1 MSELMNPRVPGL
13 GLAPALASRVVHL
26 HRRDAHLYDA
36 LTHDAPATRPTVRA
50 AAPDTASAF
59 DRVSRRFRGAGI
71 RRAAAGPTAQ
81 CRPSRPAARA

>member
-13 GLAPALASRVVHL
+13 GLAPALASRDIHP

-50 AAPDTASAF
+50 AAPSTASAL
-59 DRVSRRFRGAGI
+59 DRVPRRIRGTGVGRGA
-71 RRAAAGPTAQ
+71 AEPTAQ

>member
-13 GLAPALASRVVHL
+13 GLAPAHAPRDIHP

-36 LTHDAPATRPTVRA
+36 LTHDAAATRPTVRA
-50 AAPDTASAF
+50 AALGTASAL
-59 DRVSRRFRGAGI
+59 DRVSRRIRGAGI
-71 RRAAAGPTAQ
+71 RRGAAEPTVQ

>member
-13 GLAPALASRVVHL
+13 GLAPALASRDIHP

-36 LTHDAPATRPTVRA
+36 LTHDAPATRPTVRV
-50 AAPDTASAF
+50 AAPSTASAF
-59 DRVSRRFRGAGI
+59 DRMSRRLRGAVG
-71 RRAAAGPTAQ
+71 RGAAEPTAQ